1 MNYLDS
7 KLILYLVVIFLTVFI
22 FIKLKTALVIR
33 NLSNKVGVR
42 FYYKFLGNIQWLKE
56 QILMGKYLE
65 MKYLNAVDDKN
76 NSNIIILLEKKEEQN
91 IINIYS
97 AKSKTVIIK
106 NLRLNDQRFKKFI
119 EFLPRTL
126 AEDDFSKES
135 ETNDLGRE

>member
-7 KLILYLVVIFLTVFI
+7 KLILYLVVIFFIVFI
-22 FIKLKTALVIR
+22 FIKLKTALAIR
-33 NLSNKVGVR
+33 NLNNKIGVR
-42 FYYKFLGNIQWLKE
+42 FYYKFLGNMQWLKE

-65 MKYLNAVDDKN
+65 MKYLNAVDDKA
-76 NSNIIILLEKKEEQN
+76 NSIIILLEKKEEST

-97 AKSKTVIIK
+97 ARNKTVIIK
-106 NLRLNDQRFKKFI
+106 NLKLNDQRFKKFI

-135 ETNDLGRE
+135 ETNNLGRE

>member
-7 KLILYLVVIFLTVFI
+7 KLILYLVVIFFIVFI
-22 FIKLKTALVIR
+22 FIKLKTALAIR
-33 NLSNKVGVR
+33 NLNNKIGVR
-42 FYYKFLGNIQWLKE
+42 FYYKFLGNMQWLKE

-65 MKYLNAVDDKN
+65 MKYLNAVDDKA
-76 NSNIIILLEKKEEQN
+76 NSNIIILLEKNEEST

-97 AKSKTVIIK
+97 ARNKTVIIK
-106 NLRLNDQRFKKFI
+106 NLKLNDQRFKKFI

-135 ETNDLGRE
+135 ETNNLGRE

>member
-7 KLILYLVVIFLTVFI
+7 KLILYLVVILFI
-22 FIKLKTALVIR
+22 FIKLKTALAIR
-33 NLSNKVGVR
+33 NLNNKIGVR
-42 FYYKFLGNIQWLKE
+42 FYYKFLGNMQWLKE

-65 MKYLNAVDDKN
+65 MKYLNAVDDKA
-76 NSNIIILLEKKEEQN
+76 NSNIIILLEKKEEST

-97 AKSKTVIIK
+97 ARNKTVIIK
-106 NLRLNDQRFKKFI
+106 NLKLNDQRFKKFI

-135 ETNDLGRE
+135 ETNNLGRE